1 MNLYSSDT
9 IDTDL
14 DPRDLVLDLMMQ
26 AREPE
31 LIRKSKDRE
40 AQITKQSMQD
50 SKILKDL
57 LNGVGIKQP
66 ITVFEVEEKLYVVDG
81 FHRTKACLEHSLR
94 RFLILVKSSTE
105 IRANIPIATRRIRPS
120 ERRRPLTSYSCD

>member
-66 ITVFEVEEKLYVVDG
+66 ITVFEVEEKLYVVDVY
-81 FHRTKACLEHSLR
+81 HRTK
-94 RFLILVKSSTE
+94 
-105 IRANIPIATRRIRPS
+105 
-120 ERRRPLTSYSCD
+120 